1 MNDQEPSRATHPH
14 NPQYAL
20 LASFCTVAF
29 VSVLISIKAYAY
41 YFSGSTA
48 MLGTLVDSVVD
59 LAVSLMLLFAVRLSL
74 KPADEDHRFG
84 HGKVEGIAALLQ
96 GAFMGGA
103 GIFLVFEAFD
113 RFVNPVELVNHD
125 LAIAVAVLAICMSIA
140 IIAVQKFA
148 LRRAPSLAVEADHGH
163 YKTDLSLN
171 GTVIVAVLAD
181 MYGGPPWLDP
191 VFGLLIASYFLWVAW
206 SVTNK
211 SLAMLMDKEL
221 PDEMRLNIYRI
232 VEKHEEIHGMHDL
245 RTRMSGMNIYISFDV
260 ELDPELSLQE
270 AHDIVRELDHAIL
283 DHYPNAEIIIHM
295 DPIGDTADARHSVD
309 GEQH

>member
-1 MNDQEPSRATHPH
+1 MSDNGQSHQPH
-14 NPQYAL
+14 KPEYAL
-20 LASFCTVAF
+20 LSSFCTVAT
-29 VSVLISIKAYAY
+29 VGILISIKAYAY

-74 KPADEDHRFG
+74 KPADKDHRFG

-103 GIFLVFEAFD
+103 GIFLVFEAFN
-113 RFVNPVELVNHD
+113 RFANPVDLVHHE
-125 LAIAVAVLAICMSIA
+125 LAIAVAVIAICMSIF
-140 IIAVQKFA
+140 ILAVQKFS

-163 YKTDLSLN
+163 YKTDVSLN
-171 GTVIVAVLAD
+171 GTVIVAVMVD
-181 MYGGPPWLDP
+181 MYGGPSWLDP
-191 VFGLLIASYFLWVAW
+191 AFGLLIAGYFLWVAW

-221 PDEMRLNIYRI
+221 PDEMRYNIYRI
-232 VEKHEEIHGMHDL
+232 VEKHSQIHGMHDL
-245 RTRMSGMNIYISFDV
+245 RTRMSGMNIYMSFDV

-283 DHYPNAEIIIHM
+283 EQYPNAEILIHM
-295 DPIGDTADARHSVD
+295 DPVGDTADARHGVD